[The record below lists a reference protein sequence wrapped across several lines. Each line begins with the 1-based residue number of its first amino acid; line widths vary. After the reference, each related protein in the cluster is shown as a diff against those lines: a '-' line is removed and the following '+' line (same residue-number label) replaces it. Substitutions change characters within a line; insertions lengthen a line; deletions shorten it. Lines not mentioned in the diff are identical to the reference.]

1 MVGGT
6 VNEGLP
12 MGRTACAPRRL
23 SELPSL
29 LLCGLLPCAAAL
41 LLAAAARAAE
51 ALPDDPLER
60 RCWLE
65 SNATASEPRLKDPV
79 SVHFTHLRT
88 GWVVRTP
95 FWVEFGIRGMGV
107 IPAGKP
113 AERAGHHHLLID
125 TPLPL
130 DHKAQIPFSDTH
142 RHFGKGQTGTLLD
155 LPPGTHRLRLLFAD
169 HEHRPYFVYSPEIRV
184 VVEGRRT
191 DAPITID
198 AARFA
203 ETCAR
208 WYADQ
213 VTAPRPPA
221 PGVYVKNLRSGEPVA
236 SPFVLSLG
244 VVGAGVAPAGS
255 AVKDT
260 GHFAVQ
266 VGTGKATSRITLG
279 DGRTETLVTLPNGEH
294 ELQPLFVKDDG
305 TPQFGGAPLK
315 VVVTRQ
321 LR

>member
-1 MVGGT
+1 MDRSFRF
-6 VNEGLP
+6 P
-12 MGRTACAPRRL
+12 CRPSAPPVTLLRRL
-23 SELPSL
+23 VP
-29 LLCGLLPCAAAL
+29 GVAAL
-41 LLAAAARAAE
+41 LLGGAAWAAE
-51 ALPDDPLER
+51 PLPDDPLER

-65 SNATASEPRLKDPV
+65 SNAAASEPRLKDPV

-88 GWVVRTP
+88 GWVVRNP
-95 FWVEFGIRGMGV
+95 FWVEFGVRGMGV

-113 AERAGHHHLLID
+113 AARAGHHHLLID

-155 LPPGTHRLRLLFAD
+155 LKPGTHTLRLLFAD
-169 HEHRPYFVYSPEIRV
+169 HDHRPYFVYSPEIRV

-191 DAPITID
+191 DGPIAID
-198 AARFA
+198 PARFA

-213 VTAPRPPA
+213 VTAPRPQA
-221 PGVYVKNLRSGEPVA
+221 PGVYVKNLRSGESVA

-244 VVGAGVAPAGS
+244 VQGAGVAPAGS
-255 AVKDT
+255 GVKDT

-266 VGTGKATSRITLG
+266 IASGKGTSRITLG
-279 DGRTETLVTLPNGEH
+279 DGRTETLVSLPNGEH
-294 ELQPLFVKDDG
+294 EVQPMFVKDDG

-315 VVVTRQ
+315 LVVTRQ
-321 LR
+321 MR